1 MPDISVVILI
11 GSDNF
16 VLMRKVLTASPK
28 IRRYDRENY
37 DRPVAGIV
45 VALTCRS
52 GRAATG

>member
-1 MPDISVVILI
+1 MLDISVVILI

>member
-1 MPDISVVILI
+1 MLDILVAILI

-28 IRRYDRENY
+28 TRTYDRENY

-52 GRAATG
+52 GRAAIG